1 MIKRT
6 FWFLATV
13 SAMLVTADSASKAI
27 GYATYFAR
35 VSATATVL
43 NSSGVSEAVQAS
55 TGVYSISFNRNVN
68 YCGWIAGVN
77 GPTSGYAT
85 TTLADPR
92 TITVRTFAADGAVA
106 NRAFTVFVQCACNE
120 NALSC

>member
-1 MIKRT
+1 MARKLV
-6 FWFLATV
+6 FLATAIAAV
-13 SAMLVTADSASKAI
+13 LIADSAPKAI

-35 VSATATVL
+35 VSASAAVL

-68 YCGWIAGVN
+68 YCGWIASVN

-92 TITVRTFAADGAVA
+92 TITVRTFAADGTAA